1 MTTNDRRSS
10 EGILADYAE
19 ESYGAGVRATNITAA
34 IAVAES
40 VRSTLGPQGMDKMLV
55 DKTYDIT
62 GDVVIT
68 NDGATV
74 LDEMEVEN
82 DAATLAIELA
92 QAQEEDVGDG
102 TTTAVLYVGQL
113 LKEAGDLLEE
123 GIHPSTIVGGYRTA
137 ALQARSRL
145 ETLAD
150 ELELDDPVAAVTTA
164 MDGKSG
170 GTDKEPLARL
180 VVDAVDRI
188 VEADGTL
195 DTDNVKLISRTGKS
209 VEDSQLVEGT
219 ILEKERVHENM
230 PRSVSDATVAL
241 YDGEIR
247 SRHEN
252 EEFTVTDP
260 DAYHSIVERERES
273 IKSRAAEF
281 VEIGAD
287 VVFVRTF
294 LDDYAQQVLAD
305 HGILAV
311 RQVDLSD
318 LELLS
323 RATGAEIVGDL
334 EALSP
339 SDLGYAGTVR
349 QRELG
354 GREMIQVTDVED
366 AKSVTLLLRAST
378 EHVLEEFERTIEDGM
393 AVAELM
399 KSDGRALPGGGAT
412 EIELARDVRSTATG
426 VSGRE
431 QLAVEAFADAVETVP
446 RTLAENAGLDRID
459 TIAELY
465 AAHSEGEIES
475 GVLGVEGR
483 VGNAVEAGVI
493 EPFAVK
499 QRALE
504 SAAEIATL
512 LLRVDGQIRTE
523 PLTQDEEDELVE
535 RVEAG
540 EDREKAKRQVLKQR
554 D

>member
-19 ESYGAGVRATNITAA
+19 ESYGASVRATNITAA

-92 QAQEEDVGDG
+92 QAQAENVGDG

-113 LKEAGDLLEE
+113 LEEAGDLLER
-123 GIHPSTIVGGYRTA
+123 GIHPSTIAGGYRTA

-150 ELELDDPVAAVTTA
+150 ELELEDPIAAVTTA

-195 DTDNVKLISRTGKS
+195 DTDNIKIISRTGKS

-281 VEIGAD
+281 VDVGAD

-334 EALSP
+334 EALSA

-354 GREMIQVTDVED
+354 GREMVQVTDVED
-366 AKSVTLLLRAST
+366 AKSVTLILRAST

-399 KSDGRALPGGGAT
+399 KSDGRALPGAGAT
-412 EIELARDVRSTATG
+412 EIELARDIRSAATG

-465 AAHSEGEIES
+465 AAHSDGEIES

-483 VGNAVEAGVI
+483 VGNAVEAGII

-499 QRALE
+499 QRALD

-512 LLRVDGQIRTE
+512 ILRVDGQIRTE
-523 PLTQDEEDELVE
+523 PLTQAEEDELVD